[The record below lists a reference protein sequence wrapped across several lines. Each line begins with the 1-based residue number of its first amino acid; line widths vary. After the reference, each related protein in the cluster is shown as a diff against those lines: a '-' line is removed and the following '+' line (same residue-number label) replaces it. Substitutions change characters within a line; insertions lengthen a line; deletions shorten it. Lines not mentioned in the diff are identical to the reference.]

1 MSVLDNE
8 SEMEMEEL
16 VDDQADAIDDEY
28 PDYEDAEGKYV
39 DDEDYYAEEKQDM
52 EGVQCNLQFL
62 TYSFK
67 ISIYRNFHVGFA

>member
-52 EGVQCNLQFL
+52 EGVQCNL
-62 TYSFK
+62 
-67 ISIYRNFHVGFA
+67 